1 MNQPNKPAPRK
12 RSNFWTGLADI
23 ISEAAG
29 HYVKVV
35 TEGYKRGRDA

>member
-1 MNQPNKPAPRK
+1 MNQPNKPARK